1 MYGLF
6 YENYSKYQNNSPLMK
21 IKIFSLLFF
30 SIFVFHAKAQ
40 YYFYNDKYV
49 DNAITYEVGE
59 LTGPINSLTDIGGR
73 PGKGEG
79 GAKDFNI
86 HNTYFCGGIYF
97 GALYKHFL
105 GLRIQGTNGMVG
117 ANDSSLVGSKSPG
130 SIGRYNR
137 NLSFRSPITEVS
149 LLLDFYPVAFF
160 KNFNTDFSPSLFSP
174 YILGGVGYF
183 HFNPQANLNGQWIDL
198 RPLHTEGEGFAE
210 YPNVKEYNLNQVNLS
225 YGFGLAY
232 EVSQRFNISL
242 EYVSRI
248 LFTDYLDDVHGRYI
262 DPAVFSKYLS
272 GTQLADALILND
284 RGRPDALP
292 ADNTNHP
299 GGIRGNPNDNDSYFS
314 INLKVGYIFGREK
327 INGRESKRSRR
338 QYQSPLRF

>member
-21 IKIFSLLFF
+21 IKIFCLLFF

-79 GAKDFNI
+79 GTKDFNI

-225 YGFGLAY
+225 YGFRLAY
-232 EVSQRFNISL
+232 EV
-242 EYVSRI
+242 
-248 LFTDYLDDVHGRYI
+248 
-262 DPAVFSKYLS
+262 
-272 GTQLADALILND
+272 
-284 RGRPDALP
+284 
-292 ADNTNHP
+292 
-299 GGIRGNPNDNDSYFS
+299 
-314 INLKVGYIFGREK
+314 
-327 INGRESKRSRR
+327 
-338 QYQSPLRF
+338 